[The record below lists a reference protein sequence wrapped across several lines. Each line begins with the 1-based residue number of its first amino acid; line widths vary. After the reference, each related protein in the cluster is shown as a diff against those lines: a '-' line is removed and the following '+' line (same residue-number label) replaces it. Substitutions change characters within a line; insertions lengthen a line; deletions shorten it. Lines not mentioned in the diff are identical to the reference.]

1 MRVTLMPDSMERLP
15 IVRELMKVDTRTQAI
30 DIQKIDNRRFMY
42 DPQSG
47 TLILG
52 RQYGKTKGLP
62 GSHAEDLAAAG
73 VTQGYDGYIR
83 GWVGTGK
90 DYPHGVI
97 HFAPHIDSRAVALFD
112 KAFDTL
118 EMFGVNGAHG
128 QTIVRGF
135 CDRWEQPLSSIL
147 HPERKAEQK
156 PSVLLRLKVAQ
167 SCENQAPHEA
177 EPNQER

>member
-1 MRVTLMPDSMERLP
+1 MPDNMEHIP

-42 DPQSG
+42 DPNGG

-52 RQYGKTKGLP
+52 RQYGKTKGLL
-62 GSHAEDLAAAG
+62 GSHAEDLAKAG
-73 VTQGYDGYIR
+73 ITQGYDGYIR

-90 DYPHGVI
+90 DYPDGVI
-97 HFAPHIDSRAVALFD
+97 HFAPHIESQAVALFD

-118 EMFGVNGAHG
+118 EMFSANGARG
-128 QTIVRGF
+128 KTVVRGF

-147 HPERKAEQK
+147 HPEREAEKK
-156 PSVLLRLKVAQ
+156 PSVLSRLKEAQ
-167 SCENQAPHEA
+167 SCGNQAPRVP
-177 EPNQER
+177 EPHQER